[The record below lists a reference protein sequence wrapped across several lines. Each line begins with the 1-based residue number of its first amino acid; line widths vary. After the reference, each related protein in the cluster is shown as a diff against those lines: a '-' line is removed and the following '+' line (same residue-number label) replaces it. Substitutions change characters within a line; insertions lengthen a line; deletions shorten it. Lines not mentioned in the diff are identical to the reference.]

1 MAKVKPDL
9 LEELDEAEANAIA
22 LAAFLKADLLLM
34 DERAGTCV
42 ALAKGIRVTGTL
54 GVLDLAADRGAAQ
67 FCPSYSEARTDKL
80 LEANKNTQSAR
91 KKSSGA
97 AAFLTVHAPQK

>member
-1 MAKVKPDL
+1 MTEWIANPPAWLEVYEVAKVKPDL

-42 ALAKGIRVTGTL
+42 ALAKGIREPRHSVFSISRQIGGCSIL
-54 GVLDLAADRGAAQ
+54 
-67 FCPSYSEARTDKL
+67 PKL
-80 LEANKNTQSAR
+80 FR
-91 KKSSGA
+91 SSNGQ
-97 AAFLTVHAPQK
+97 TSGGQ

>member
-42 ALAKGIRVTGTL
+42 ALAKGIRVIWTL
-54 GVLDLAADRGAAQ
+54 GVLDLAADRGLLNFAQ
-67 FCPSYSEARTDKL
+67 AIQKLERTNFWRPIKIL
-80 LEANKNTQSAR
+80 KALVKNLQGQQRS
-91 KKSSGA
+91 
-97 AAFLTVHAPQK
+97 